1 MDGRY
6 VEGNLSH
13 PRTAVGRLGTDA
25 LNGYYDASVLNEEMT
40 RTGAHGRG
48 A

>member
-13 PRTAVGRLGTDA
+13 PRTAVGRMLMAVEFRAFLAVVPDSTTMLMSFA
-25 LNGYYDASVLNEEMT
+25 
-40 RTGAHGRG
+40 
-48 A
+48 